1 MLNTLLEHDIIKNDS
16 MNQNPLQNKTMPWD
30 RDILCLITE
39 DKEILVVVV
48 PSPNT
53 HTSDLW
59 FVDDDL

>member
-39 DKEILVVVV
+39 DKEI
-48 PSPNT
+48 
-53 HTSDLW
+53 
-59 FVDDDL
+59 